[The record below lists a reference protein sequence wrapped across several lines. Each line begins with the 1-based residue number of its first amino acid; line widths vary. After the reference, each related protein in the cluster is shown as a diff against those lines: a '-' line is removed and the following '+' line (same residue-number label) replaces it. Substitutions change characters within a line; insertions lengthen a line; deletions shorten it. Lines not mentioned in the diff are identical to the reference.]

1 MCNKNKVNFLA
12 LQETK
17 MNVMDDQCV
26 RVCWGN
32 LAFDFVHS
40 AAVGNSG
47 GILCVWDQIF
57 FVKENIIVSDSL
69 VILYGNWRPTG
80 QKYLLIA
87 VYAPHDARE
96 KNMLWDYLHHVID
109 RWKGEVVIMGDFN
122 ESAKKMSKLDRFLVS
137 KTLLNICPTISAVSL
152 DRLLSDHRPILL
164 REVYVD
170 YGPIPFKCFHYWF
183 DVEGF
188 SKIVENGWKE
198 YEGKDGNKMRYLM
211 AKLKHL
217 KSRIREWNAV
227 SNVCNK
233 KESDQCKRDLE
244 AIDAIIDSGNGG
256 EEEVCKRTDVINKLY
271 KIGELKSKELAQK
284 AKIKWAIE
292 GDENSRFFHGMLN
305 KKRNNLSVRG
315 LMVDG
320 GWVDDPNKVKKHFLN
335 HFSDRFCK
343 PANKTASID
352 MDFPKKIS
360 DDHVRDLEREVT
372 NDEIK
377 RAVWDCGTDKAPGPD
392 GFTFGFYRRFWYL
405 IHEDVTEAVRF
416 FFLHSDIPK
425 GCNSSFIA
433 LIPKI
438 PNANLVNDFRPISL
452 IGSLYK
458 IIAKI
463 LANRITG
470 VLNDLVNEVDFEKAY
485 DSVRWDFVDEVLRK
499 FGFGDKWCKW
509 IQGCLTSSRGSIVV
523 NGSPTEKFQFGRGL
537 KQGDPLSPFLFILIM
552 ESLHLSFQRIVD
564 ACMFQGIK
572 LGGGLVKLSH
582 MFFADDAVF
591 GLRINMSKSKILRVH
606 VDSTIVY
613 RAALKLG
620 CLVLKIPFMYL
631 GTIVGGNMSQID
643 SWDVVVEKVKKRLSN
658 WKMKTLS
665 VGGRLTLVKSVLGSM
680 PLYHMSLFKA
690 PSGVLNRIE
699 ALRNRFFHGHDSN
712 SKRAIWVNWKKALTS
727 KDRGG
732 LGGYKSCWLV
742 IVQEIN
748 ALMNKGINVMQY
760 FRRKIGNG
768 EDTNFWEDKW
778 CDGGKLKD
786 KFHRLYAL
794 EDNKQI
800 TVGRKLA
807 QVTLA
812 SSFRRHPRSGIEME
826 QFINMVNL
834 IKETALNS
842 SSD

>member
-1 MCNKNKVNFLA
+1 
-12 LQETK
+12 
-17 MNVMDDQCV
+17 
-26 RVCWGN
+26 
-32 LAFDFVHS
+32 
-40 AAVGNSG
+40 
-47 GILCVWDQIF
+47 
-57 FVKENIIVSDSL
+57 
-69 VILYGNWRPTG
+69 
-80 QKYLLIA
+80 
-87 VYAPHDARE
+87 
-96 KNMLWDYLHHVID
+96 
-109 RWKGEVVIMGDFN
+109 
-122 ESAKKMSKLDRFLVS
+122 
-137 KTLLNICPTISAVSL
+137 
-152 DRLLSDHRPILL
+152 
-164 REVYVD
+164 
-170 YGPIPFKCFHYWF
+170 
-183 DVEGF
+183 
-188 SKIVENGWKE
+188 
-198 YEGKDGNKMRYLM
+198 MRYLM

-360 DDHVRDLEREVT
+360 DDQVRDLEREVT

-405 IHEDVTEAVRF
+405 IHEDVTEA
-416 FFLHSDIPK
+416 
-425 GCNSSFIA
+425 
-433 LIPKI
+433 
-438 PNANLVNDFRPISL
+438 
-452 IGSLYK
+452 

-463 LANRITG
+463 LANRLTC
-470 VLNDLVNEVDFEKAY
+470 VLNDIVNEVQSAFVADRQILDGPFILNEVIQWCKIKKKQALIFKVDFEKAY

-523 NGSPTEKFQFGRGL
+523 NGSPTEEFQLGRGL

-552 ESLHLSFQRIVD
+552 ESLHLSFQRIVN
-564 ACMFQGIK
+564 AGMFQGIK

-591 GLRINMSKSKILRVH
+591 VGQWCENNITTLTHVLECFHKVSGLRINMSKSKILGVH
-606 VDSTIVY
+606 VDSTIVH

-631 GTIVGGNMSQID
+631 GTIVGGNMSRID

-760 FRRKIGNG
+760 FRRKIRNG

-794 EDNKQI
+794 EDNK
-800 TVGRKLA
+800 
-807 QVTLA
+807 
-812 SSFRRHPRSGIEME
+812 
-826 QFINMVNL
+826 
-834 IKETALNS
+834 
-842 SSD
+842 